1 MLTRYDT
8 ATINKFSVDSQTGF
22 LHVSN
27 VPIARVG
34 VFPYIDKNG
43 QMTMEAKLPD
53 DLLTDSAVESANS
66 KPITDDHPQEA
77 VNVTNTNRY
86 MKGFTANNAHVDGDK
101 LKVDMTIT
109 DGALIKEIQGGK
121 QELSIGFQTD
131 VVPVKGEFK
140 GMAYDSAQK
149 NIQINHVAVVKRGRA
164 GHSVRLTGDSAEMLI
179 DDSQEKGTSMETT
192 KIRLDG
198 ADVTV
203 ATNDADTILKLDADN
218 KANNSKIAKLNA
230 QIKELEAERDK
241 LKGGA
246 DANKKSLDEAQ
257 AKADSLEKELA
268 DAKKKFEGDALDKAI
283 TERMDLINE
292 VKPFVGDS
300 FEFTG
305 KSPKEMKV
313 EAIKSV
319 NDSIDLD
326 DKSDDYINAYFDSIV
341 ANSKPSGVVGYQGA
355 EKADSAE
362 KPARNSLSNLY
373 YENNKRNTER
383 GEN

>member
-22 LHVSN
+22 LHVKD

-34 VFPYIDKNG
+34 VFPYVDKSG
-43 QMTMEAKLPD
+43 KFTMEAKLPD
-53 DLLTDSAVESANS
+53 DLLNDSAVESANS
-66 KPITDDHPQEA
+66 KPVTDGHPQEA
-77 VNVTNTNRY
+77 VNTTNTSRY

-109 DGALIKEIQGGK
+109 DSALIKEIQGGK
-121 QELSIGFQTD
+121 QELSIGFLTD

-164 GHSVRLTGDSAEMLI
+164 GHSVRLTGDSAEMVI
-179 DDSQEKGTSMETT
+179 DNSQEKGTSMETT

-203 ATNDADTILKLDADN
+203 ATNDADTILKLDAAN
-218 KANNSKIAKLNA
+218 KENNSKIAKLNA

-246 DANKKSLDEAQ
+246 DANKKALDEAK
-257 AKADSLEKELA
+257 AKNDSLEKELA
-268 DAKKKFEGDALDKAI
+268 DAKKKYEGDALDEEI
-283 TERMDLINE
+283 TKRMDLINE

-300 FEFTG
+300 FEFSG

-326 DKSDDYINAYFDSIV
+326 DKSDDYIDAYFDSIV
-341 ANSKPSGVVGYQGA
+341 ANSKPSGVVGYPGV
-355 EKADSAE
+355 EKKDNVDN
-362 KPARNSLSNLY
+362 PRNALSNLY
-373 YENNKRNTER
+373 YENNKRNAER

>member
-1 MLTRYDT
+1 MNLTRYDT

-34 VFPYIDKNG
+34 VFPYIGKSG
-43 QMTMEAKLPD
+43 QITMEAKLPD

-66 KPITDDHPQEA
+66 KPVTDDHPQES
-77 VNVTNTNRY
+77 VNVANTNRY
-86 MKGFTANNAHVDGDK
+86 MKGLTANNAHVDGDK

-109 DGALIKEIQGGK
+109 DSALIKEIQGGK

-131 VVPVKGEFK
+131 VVPVKGTFK

-164 GHSVRLTGDSAEMLI
+164 GHSVRLTGDSAEMVI

-203 ATNDADTILKLDADN
+203 ATTDAERILKLDADN
-218 KANNSKIAKLNA
+218 KANNSKIAKLDA
-230 QIKELEAERDK
+230 QIKALTAERDK

-268 DAKKKFEGDALDKAI
+268 AEKKKFEGDALDQAI
-283 TERMDLINE
+283 ADRMALIDE
-292 VKPFVGDS
+292 VKPYVGDS
-300 FEFTG
+300 FDFKG
-305 KSPKEMKV
+305 KSPKEMKL
-313 EAIKSV
+313 EAISKTDSV
-319 NDSIDLD
+319 DLSA
-326 DKSDDYINAYFDSIV
+326 KSDDYIDAYFDSIK
-341 ANSKPSGVVGYQGA
+341 NRNNSGVVGYTGI
-355 EKADSAE
+355 ETNVKTDSVDN
-362 KPARNSLSNLY
+362 KPAKDRYHLA
-373 YENNKRNTER
+373 
-383 GEN
+383 

>member
-1 MLTRYDT
+1 MNLTRYDT
-8 ATINKFSVDSQTGF
+8 ATINKFSVDLQTGF

-34 VFPYIDKNG
+34 VFPYIGKSG
-43 QMTMEAKLPD
+43 QITMEAKLPD

-66 KPITDDHPQEA
+66 KPVTDDHPQES

-86 MKGFTANNAHVDGDK
+86 MKGLTANNAHVDGDK

-109 DGALIKEIQGGK
+109 DSALIKEIQGGK

-131 VVPVKGEFK
+131 VVPVKGTFK

-164 GHSVRLTGDSAEMLI
+164 GHSVRLTGDSAEMVI

-203 ATNDADTILKLDADN
+203 ATTDAERILKLDADN
-218 KANNSKIAKLNA
+218 KANNSKIAKLDA
-230 QIKELEAERDK
+230 QIKALTAERDK

-268 DAKKKFEGDALDKAI
+268 AEKKKFEGDALDQAI
-283 TERMDLINE
+283 ADRMALIDE
-292 VKPFVGDS
+292 VKPYVGDS
-300 FEFTG
+300 FDFKG
-305 KSPKEMKV
+305 KSPKEMKL
-313 EAIKSV
+313 EAISKTDSV
-319 NDSIDLD
+319 DLSA
-326 DKSDDYINAYFDSIV
+326 KSDDYIDAYFDSIK
-341 ANSKPSGVVGYQGA
+341 NRNNSGVVGYTGI
-355 EKADSAE
+355 ETNVKTDSVDN
-362 KPARNSLSNLY
+362 KPAKDRYHLA
-373 YENNKRNTER
+373 
-383 GEN
+383 

>member
-1 MLTRYDT
+1 MNLTRYDT

-34 VFPYIDKNG
+34 VFPYIGKSG
-43 QMTMEAKLPD
+43 QITMEAKLPD

-66 KPITDDHPQEA
+66 KPVTDDHPQES

-86 MKGFTANNAHVDGDK
+86 MKGLTASNAHVDGDK

-109 DGALIKEIQGGK
+109 DSALIKEIQGGK

-131 VVPVKGEFK
+131 VVPVKGTFK

-164 GHSVRLTGDSAEMLI
+164 GHSVRLTGDSAEMVI

-203 ATNDADTILKLDADN
+203 ATTDAERILKLDADN
-218 KANNSKIAKLNA
+218 KANNSKIAKLDA
-230 QIKELEAERDK
+230 QIKALTAERDK

-268 DAKKKFEGDALDKAI
+268 AEKKKFEGDALDQAI
-283 TERMDLINE
+283 ADRMALIDE
-292 VKPFVGDS
+292 VKPYVGDS
-300 FEFTG
+300 FDFKG
-305 KSPKEMKV
+305 KSPKEMKL
-313 EAIKSV
+313 EAISKTDSV
-319 NDSIDLD
+319 DLSA
-326 DKSDDYINAYFDSIV
+326 KSDDYIDAYFDSIK
-341 ANSKPSGVVGYQGA
+341 NRNNSGVVGYTGI
-355 EKADSAE
+355 ETNVKTDSVDN
-362 KPARNSLSNLY
+362 KPAKDRYHLA
-373 YENNKRNTER
+373 
-383 GEN
+383 

>member
-1 MLTRYDT
+1 MNLTRYDT

-34 VFPYIDKNG
+34 VFPYIGKSG
-43 QMTMEAKLPD
+43 QITMEAKLPD

-66 KPITDDHPQEA
+66 KPVTDDHPQES

-86 MKGFTANNAHVDGDK
+86 MKGLTASNAHVDGDK
-101 LKVDMTIT
+101 LKVDMIIT
-109 DGALIKEIQGGK
+109 DSALIKEIQGGK

-131 VVPVKGEFK
+131 VVPVKGTFK

-164 GHSVRLTGDSAEMLI
+164 GHSVRLTGDSAEMVI

-203 ATNDADTILKLDADN
+203 ATTDAERILKLDAGN
-218 KANNSKIAKLNA
+218 KANNSKIAKLDA
-230 QIKELEAERDK
+230 QIKALTAERDK

-268 DAKKKFEGDALDKAI
+268 AEKKKFEGDALDQAI
-283 TERMDLINE
+283 ADRMALIDE
-292 VKPFVGDS
+292 VKPYVGDS
-300 FEFTG
+300 FDFKG
-305 KSPKEMKV
+305 KSPKEMKL
-313 EAIKSV
+313 EAISKTDSV
-319 NDSIDLD
+319 DLSA
-326 DKSDDYINAYFDSIV
+326 KSDDYIDAYFDSIK
-341 ANSKPSGVVGYQGA
+341 NRNNSGVVGYTGI
-355 EKADSAE
+355 ETNVKTDSVDN
-362 KPARNSLSNLY
+362 KPAKDRYHLA
-373 YENNKRNTER
+373 
-383 GEN
+383 

>member
-1 MLTRYDT
+1 MKD
-8 ATINKFSVDSQTGF
+8 
-22 LHVSN
+22 

-34 VFPYIDKNG
+34 VFPYVDKSG
-43 QMTMEAKLPD
+43 KFTMEAKLPD
-53 DLLTDSAVESANS
+53 DLLNDSAVESANS
-66 KPITDDHPQEA
+66 KPVTDDHPQEA
-77 VNVTNTNRY
+77 VNTTNTSRY

-109 DGALIKEIQGGK
+109 DSALIKEIQGGK

-164 GHSVRLTGDSAEMLI
+164 GHSVRLTGDSAEMVI
-179 DDSQEKGTSMETT
+179 DNSQEKGTSMETT

-203 ATNDADTILKLDADN
+203 ATNDADTILKLDAAN
-218 KANNSKIAKLNA
+218 KENNSKIAKLNT

-246 DANKKSLDEAQ
+246 DANKKALDEAK
-257 AKADSLEKELA
+257 AKNDSLEKELA
-268 DAKKKFEGDALDKAI
+268 DAKKKYEGDALDEEI
-283 TERMDLINE
+283 TKRMDLINE

-300 FEFTG
+300 FEFSG

-319 NDSIDLD
+319 NNSIDLD
-326 DKSDDYINAYFDSIV
+326 DKSDDYIDAYFDSIV
-341 ANSKPSGVVGYQGA
+341 ANSKPSGVVGYPGV
-355 EKADSAE
+355 EKKDNVDN
-362 KPARNSLSNLY
+362 PRNALSNLY
-373 YENNKRNTER
+373 YENNKRNAER

>member
-22 LHVSN
+22 LHVKD

-34 VFPYIDKNG
+34 VFPYIDSGGKV
-43 QMTMEAKLPD
+43 TMEAKLPD

-66 KPITDDHPQEA
+66 KPITDDHPPES
-77 VNVTNTNRY
+77 VNTTNTGRY

-101 LKVDMTIT
+101 MKVDMTIT
-109 DGALIKEIQGGK
+109 DSALIKEIQGGK

-131 VVPVKGEFK
+131 LVPVKGTYK
-140 GMAYDSAQK
+140 GMQYDSAQK
-149 NIQINHVAVVKRGRA
+149 NIQINHVAVVRRGRA
-164 GHSVRLTGDSAEMLI
+164 GHSVRLTGDSAEMVI
-179 DDSQEKGTSMETT
+179 DNSQEKGTSMETT

-203 ATNDADTILKLDADN
+203 ATNDADTILKLDAAN
-218 KANNSKIAKLNA
+218 KENNSKIAKLNA
-230 QIKELEAERDK
+230 QIKELEVERDK

-246 DANKKSLDEAQ
+246 DANKKALDEAK
-257 AKADSLEKELA
+257 AKNDSLEKELA
-268 DAKKKFEGDALDKAI
+268 DAKKKYEGDALDEEI
-283 TERMDLINE
+283 TRRMDLINE

-300 FEFTG
+300 FEFSG

-326 DKSDDYINAYFDSIV
+326 DKSDDYIDAYFDSIV
-341 ANSKPSGVVGYQGA
+341 ANSKPSGVVGYPGV
-355 EKADSAE
+355 EKKDNVDN
-362 KPARNSLSNLY
+362 PRNALSNLY
-373 YENNKRNTER
+373 YENNKRNAER

>member
-1 MLTRYDT
+1 MNLTRYDT

-34 VFPYIDKNG
+34 VFPYIGKSG
-43 QMTMEAKLPD
+43 QITMEAKLPD

-66 KPITDDHPQEA
+66 KPVTDDHPQES

-86 MKGFTANNAHVDGDK
+86 MKGLTASNAHVDGDK
-101 LKVDMTIT
+101 LKVDMIIT
-109 DGALIKEIQGGK
+109 DSALIKEIQGGK

-131 VVPVKGEFK
+131 VVPVKGTFK

-164 GHSVRLTGDSAEMLI
+164 GHSVRLTGDSAEMVI

-203 ATNDADTILKLDADN
+203 ATTDAERILKLDADN
-218 KANNSKIAKLNA
+218 KANNSKIAKLDA
-230 QIKELEAERDK
+230 QIKALTAERDK

-268 DAKKKFEGDALDKAI
+268 AEKKKFEGDALDQAI
-283 TERMDLINE
+283 ADRMALIDE
-292 VKPFVGDS
+292 VKPYVGDS
-300 FEFTG
+300 FDFKG
-305 KSPKEMKV
+305 KSPKEMKL
-313 EAIKSV
+313 EAISKTDSV
-319 NDSIDLD
+319 DLSA
-326 DKSDDYINAYFDSIV
+326 KSDDYIDAYFDSIK
-341 ANSKPSGVVGYQGA
+341 NRNNSGVVGYTGI
-355 EKADSAE
+355 ETNVKTDSVDN
-362 KPARNSLSNLY
+362 KPAKDRYHLA
-373 YENNKRNTER
+373 
-383 GEN
+383 

>member
-34 VFPYIDKNG
+34 VFPYIGKSG
-43 QMTMEAKLPD
+43 QITMEAKLPD

-66 KPITDDHPQEA
+66 KPITDDHPQES
-77 VNVTNTNRY
+77 VNVTNTSRY

-109 DGALIKEIQGGK
+109 DSALIKEIQGGK

-131 VVPVKGEFK
+131 VVPVKGTFK

-164 GHSVRLTGDSAEMLI
+164 GHSIRLTGDSAEMVI

-203 ATNDADTILKLDADN
+203 ATTDADKLLKLDADN
-218 KANNSKIAKLNA
+218 KANISKVAKLNA
-230 QIKELEAERDK
+230 QIKTLTAERDK

-268 DAKKKFEGDALDKAI
+268 EEKKKFEGDALDQAI
-283 TERMDLINE
+283 ADRMALIDDI
-292 VKPFVGDS
+292 KPYVGDS
-300 FEFTG
+300 FDFKG
-305 KSPKEMKV
+305 KSPKEMKL
-313 EAIKSV
+313 EAIQKTDSV
-319 NDSIDLD
+319 DLS
-326 DKSDDYINAYFDSIV
+326 DKSDDYIDAYFDSIK
-341 ANSKPSGVVGYQGA
+341 NRSNSGVVGYTGMEQA
-355 EKADSAE
+355 KTDSADAE
-362 KPARNSLSNLY
+362 PVKDRYHLA
-373 YENNKRNTER
+373 
-383 GEN
+383 

>member
-1 MLTRYDT
+1 MKD
-8 ATINKFSVDSQTGF
+8 
-22 LHVSN
+22 

-34 VFPYIDKNG
+34 VFPYIDSGGKV
-43 QMTMEAKLPD
+43 TMEAKLPD

-66 KPITDDHPQEA
+66 KPITDDHPPES
-77 VNVTNTNRY
+77 VNTTNTGRY

-101 LKVDMTIT
+101 MKVDMTIT
-109 DGALIKEIQGGK
+109 DSALIKEIQGGK

-164 GHSVRLTGDSAEMLI
+164 GHSVRLTGDSAEMVI
-179 DDSQEKGTSMETT
+179 DNSQEKGTSMETT

-198 ADVTV
+198 VDVTV
-203 ATNDADTILKLDADN
+203 ATNDADTILKLDAAN
-218 KANNSKIAKLNA
+218 KENNSKIAKLNA

-246 DANKKSLDEAQ
+246 DANKKALDEAK
-257 AKADSLEKELA
+257 AKNDSLEKELA
-268 DAKKKFEGDALDKAI
+268 DAKKKYEGDALDEEI
-283 TERMDLINE
+283 TKRMDLINE

-300 FEFTG
+300 FEFSG

-326 DKSDDYINAYFDSIV
+326 DKSDDYIDAYFDSIV
-341 ANSKPSGVVGYQGA
+341 ANSKPSGVVGYPGV
-355 EKADSAE
+355 EKKDNVDN
-362 KPARNSLSNLY
+362 PRNALSNLY
-373 YENNKRNTER
+373 YENNKRNAER

>member
-34 VFPYIDKNG
+34 VFPYIGKSG
-43 QMTMEAKLPD
+43 QITMEAKLPD

-66 KPITDDHPQEA
+66 KPITDDHPQES
-77 VNVTNTNRY
+77 VNVTNTSRY

-109 DGALIKEIQGGK
+109 DSALIKEIQGGK

-131 VVPVKGEFK
+131 VVPVKGTFK

-164 GHSVRLTGDSAEMLI
+164 GHSVRLTGDSAEMVI

-203 ATNDADTILKLDADN
+203 ATNDADTILKLDAAN
-218 KANNSKIAKLNA
+218 KENNSKIAKLNA

-246 DANKKSLDEAQ
+246 DANKKALDEAK
-257 AKADSLEKELA
+257 AKNDSLEKELA
-268 DAKKKFEGDALDKAI
+268 DTKKKYEGDALDEEI
-283 TERMDLINE
+283 TKRMDLINE

-300 FEFTG
+300 FEFSG

-326 DKSDDYINAYFDSIV
+326 DKSDDYIDAYFDSIV
-341 ANSKPSGVVGYQGA
+341 ANSKPSGVVGYPGV
-355 EKADSAE
+355 EKKDNVDN
-362 KPARNSLSNLY
+362 PRNALSNLY
-373 YENNKRNTER
+373 YENNKRNAER